1 MTLEQRVD
9 QLEQRVN
16 RYRMALA
23 VVVVAVCAVV
33 TMAATAEKN
42 GNFDVLTARS
52 IYVTNDDGEFVV
64 GLGASDGGDGLVQT
78 FGANGKELV
87 RLTATM
93 DDNGAVATFGANGKE
108 LVQLSSTTNGA
119 IVAVYNKTGED
130 IVNLFADEYG
140 NGAVS
145 VHNKT
150 GEDVVQLCADEYGNG
165 VVGAYN
171 RKGKGRTLE
180 SQ

>member
-1 MTLEQRVD
+1 MTIEQRVD

-42 GNFDVLTARS
+42 GNFDVVTART
-52 IYVTNDDGEFVV
+52 IYVKNDGDKIVIALGVDDG
-64 GLGASDGGDGLVQT
+64 GNGLVAT
-78 FGANGKELV
+78 FGPNGKELV
-87 RLTATM
+87 ELGATTE
-93 DDNGAVATFGANGKE
+93 GHGLVQTYGPNGKK
-108 LVQLSSTTNGA
+108 LVQLGASENG
-119 IVAVYNKTGED
+119 
-130 IVNLFADEYG
+130 
-140 NGAVS
+140 GAVR
-145 VHNKT
+145 VYNKT
-150 GEDVVQLCADEYGNG
+150 GEDVVQLRADEYGNG

-171 RKGKGRTLE
+171 RKGMGRTLE